1 MDSRASKR
9 AEGKTERKKTK
20 LKLNKETLK
29 DLSAADKEIKGGVAG
44 DRTRV
49 ISVCENNCP

>member
-1 MDSRASKR
+1 MDSKDQKQAPT
-9 AEGKTERKKTK
+9 ETERKK

-44 DRTRV
+44 DRSRA